1 MVDSRNTQAIELLGV
16 AKRALGDD
24 ISTLRLELGQ
34 VRSLLA
40 DAITTLQRSFY
51 ELVAKT
57 SAHRDLALSLVGDG
71 SPGGK
76 EGLRAL
82 VDEVEEVLRRLIG
95 DLKSGAELDTKVAR
109 RMDSLV
115 TELEGTFTL
124 ISKLDGIATQTNIL
138 SINAYIEAARSGDR
152 GKAFG
157 VVASEVRALSKASRE
172 LNDAMSDR
180 VQDART
186 VLVEMKTSVEGLG
199 TRGAEAARAARERG
213 DGMLQ
218 RLEAFDVG
226 LQEALAA
233 LHQAASDIDER
244 ANAAVRALQF
254 EDMVRQI
261 LEGCEKRLARMQ
273 SVVDEMAAAADGGDV
288 QAALNVVQ
296 AAVAREMRS
305 PVVQESMHGGAV
317 ELF

>member
-1 MVDSRNTQAIELLGV
+1 MVDSKDSHAIELLGV

-24 ISTLRLELGQ
+24 ISTLRLDLGQ
-34 VRSLLA
+34 VRSLVA

-51 ELVAKT
+51 DLVAKT
-57 SAHRDLALSLVGDG
+57 SAHRDLALSLLGDG
-71 SPGGK
+71 NAKGGM
-76 EGLRAL
+76 RNL
-82 VDEVEEVLRRLIG
+82 VDEVEEVLRLLIG
-95 DLKSGAELDTKVAR
+95 DLKSGAELDTNVAQ
-109 RMDSLV
+109 RMETLV
-115 TELEGTFTL
+115 SELEGTFTL

-186 VLVEMKTSVEGLG
+186 VLVDMKMSVEGLG
-199 TRGAEAARAARERG
+199 ARGAEAARAARERG
-213 DGMLQ
+213 DGMLH
-218 RLEAFDVG
+218 RLESFDHG
-226 LQEALAA
+226 LQGALAA
-233 LHQAASDIDER
+233 LHQAAADIDER

-261 LEGCEKRLARMQ
+261 LEGSEKRLQRMQ
-273 SVVDEMAAAADGGDV
+273 SVVDEMDSAAVGRDPV
-288 QAALNVVQ
+288 TALHAVR
-296 AAVAREMRS
+296 AAVAHELRS
-305 PVVQESMHGGAV
+305 PVAQESMHGGGV

>member
-1 MVDSRNTQAIELLGV
+1 MVDSMNSHAIEILAV
-16 AKRALGDD
+16 SKRALGDD
-24 ISTLRLELGQ
+24 ISTLRLDLGQ

-57 SAHRDLALSLVGDG
+57 SAHRDLALSLLGEG
-71 SPGGK
+71 SAVEHGGM
-76 EGLRAL
+76 RSL
-82 VDEVEEVLRRLIG
+82 VDEVEEVMRRLVG
-95 DLKSGAELDTKVAR
+95 DLKSGSDLDIKVAE
-109 RMDSLV
+109 RMEKLINQ
-115 TELEGTFTL
+115 LEGTFTL

-180 VQDART
+180 VQEARG
-186 VLVEMKTSVEGLG
+186 VLLDMKTSVEGLG
-199 TRGAEAARAARERG
+199 ARGAAAAKDARERG
-213 DGMLQ
+213 DVMLH
-218 RLEAFDVG
+218 RLEDFDQN
-226 LQEALAA
+226 LHDHLAA
-233 LHQAASDIDER
+233 LHQAAADIDER

-254 EDMVRQI
+254 EDMVRQV
-261 LEGCEKRLARMQ
+261 LESCEKRLVRMQ
-273 SVVDEMAAAADGGDV
+273 SVVHQMELDPREAERVLDGMNAAAAK
-288 QAALNVVQ
+288 QIH
-296 AAVAREMRS
+296 S
-305 PVVQESMHGGAV
+305 PVVQDSMMGGDV